1 MVKDDRSLIEG
12 PWTRKAAPRRPSGEP
27 PVFNAPGVVVWT
39 ISFLVACFIALAFA
53 PGRFATQ
60 LEWAAG
66 VVPLRFLAGPQ
77 GNGGVLAM
85 IAPLFAHMALHAN
98 LMHIFFNSIWLLIFG
113 AAVARQLGSGT
124 ARSGVLPSSLFLSFF
139 LLSGAAGALFY
150 IALNLRDTVLLVGAS
165 GGVSGLFAA
174 TLRIML
180 GGRGYF
186 APGPTRL
193 APLSDRRLLIWSALI
208 LVLNFVFAVY
218 GSVFSPGAPNVAWEA
233 HMGGFV
239 FGLLA
244 FPLFDRMA
252 RAA

>member
-1 MVKDDRSLIEG
+1 MVKDDRSLIDG
-12 PWTRKAAPRRPSGEP
+12 PWMRNGAPRKRSSEP
-27 PVFNAPGVVVWT
+27 PIFNAPGVVVWT
-39 ISFLVACFIALAFA
+39 IGVLVACFVALAMA
-53 PGRFATQ
+53 PGRLANR

-77 GNGGVLAM
+77 ENGGVLAM
-85 IAPLFAHMALHAN
+85 IAPLFSHMALHAN

-113 AAVARQLGSGT
+113 AAVARQLGAGSHQRGL
-124 ARSGVLPSSLFLSFF
+124 LPSSLFLSFF

-150 IALNLRDTVLLVGAS
+150 IALNLKDTVLLVGAS

-174 TLRIML
+174 SLRILL
-180 GGRGYF
+180 GQRGHF
-186 APGPTRL
+186 TQGPARL

-218 GSVFSPGAPNVAWEA
+218 GSFFSPGAANVAWEA

-252 RAA
+252 RGA

>member
-1 MVKDDRSLIEG
+1 MVNKGLPWRTPARRGGRALKAGTRGAISPEKDCFMVKDDRSLIEG

-113 AAVARQLGSGT
+113 AAVERLLASGT
-124 ARSGVLPSSLFLSFF
+124 ARS
-139 LLSGAAGALFY
+139 
-150 IALNLRDTVLLVGAS
+150 
-165 GGVSGLFAA
+165 
-174 TLRIML
+174 
-180 GGRGYF
+180 
-186 APGPTRL
+186 
-193 APLSDRRLLIWSALI
+193 
-208 LVLNFVFAVY
+208 AV
-218 GSVFSPGAPNVAWEA
+218 
-233 HMGGFV
+233 
-239 FGLLA
+239 
-244 FPLFDRMA
+244 
-252 RAA
+252 